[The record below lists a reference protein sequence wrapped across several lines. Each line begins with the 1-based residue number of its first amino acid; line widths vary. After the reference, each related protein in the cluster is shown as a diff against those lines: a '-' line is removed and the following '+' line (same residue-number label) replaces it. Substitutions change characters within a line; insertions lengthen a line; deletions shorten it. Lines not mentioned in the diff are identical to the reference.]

1 MPGNTLEHA
10 AGYGSPANKET
21 DRELG
26 AELHS
31 PLAEHEANAKRKAD
45 ELKKTVDAMYPPQ
58 TDNTKKQTALE
69 LATEAMNELG
79 TEGGEG
85 VGIRGME
92 KVTKAE
98 DEKNM
103 AMKKQEENTRK
114 AWERSEVERQAQEQ
128 LAKDNLRET
137 IKNIGEGDGENNSD
151 TERSNTPKQN

>member
-1 MPGNTLEHA
+1 M
-10 AGYGSPANKET
+10 
-21 DRELG
+21 
-26 AELHS
+26 
-31 PLAEHEANAKRKAD
+31 
-45 ELKKTVDAMYPPQ
+45 
-58 TDNTKKQTALE
+58 
-69 LATEAMNELG
+69 
-79 TEGGEG
+79 
-85 VGIRGME
+85 GIRGME

-151 TERSNTPKQN
+151 TERSNTPKQNVG